1 MFLPKIKNL
10 MNTSISLNSK
20 LILQVAFLFG
30 LTTFYGCVS
39 KKKYAELEGLKVACQ
54 KQLAELEK
62 TAAETQLGEY
72 GTVVSVL
79 NMNVLYRGLDNPVE
93 IAVPGVDS
101 RLLSVSMEGGVITRN
116 EDGTYNVRPGEGKV
130 EAIIYVSANING
142 ETVSMPGRYF
152 RIKRIPEPV
161 PSFGGKKP
169 YDSMITEGDAAAAA
183 GVRADMEGFDFPV
196 AARVTSF
203 KVTLF
208 TKNMLNEYLCTSN
221 RISEEASS
229 AIRQMKKGD
238 RILIEG
244 IMCLMPDNSE
254 RKLQNILL
262 TVR

>member
-10 MNTSISLNSK
+10 MNPSISLTGK
-20 LILQVAFLFG
+20 LILQFAFLLG

-39 KKKYAELEGLKVACQ
+39 KKKYAELEGLKVACE
-54 KQLAELEK
+54 KQLAEREK
-62 TAAETQLGEY
+62 TATVTQLGEY
-72 GTVVSVL
+72 GTVVSLL

-116 EDGTYNVRPGEGKV
+116 EDGTYNVRPGEGK

-142 ETVSMPGRYF
+142 EIVSMPERYF
-152 RIKRIPEPV
+152 RVKRIPDPV

-169 YDSMITEGDAAAAA
+169 YDSIIALGDAAAAA
-183 GVRADMEGFDFPV
+183 GVRAGMEGFDFPV
-196 AARVTSF
+196 MARVTSF

-208 TKNMLNEYLCTSN
+208 TKNMLYEYLCTSN
-221 RISEEASS
+221 RISEDASN

-254 RKLQNILL
+254 LKLQNIVL
-262 TVR
+262 TVI